1 MTIFF
6 DYKILNFQS
15 KNSIEIISEL
25 KKLVTKEVL
34 IITQINKVDDLALK
48 VYNSEGVFFNEGEV
62 AEVNIALSENK
73 LYLFNNIEF
82 NTLSEL
88 LKSIKEI
95 NRTAILERKTNE
107 TKIKIKIDLDGK
119 GKNEID
125 TGIGFFDHMLQQISR
140 HANIDLFIKVDGD
153 IFVDYHHTVEDTGL
167 ALGESILLAL
177 GKKTG
182 IKRYGYFLPMDESI
196 AKVAIDLGGRA
207 YLNFKCKFNNNK
219 VGKFPTELTEEFFK
233 SVAAG
238 MKANIYIK
246 CKGKNDHHKIENIF
260 KGFAKSLNEAFRYDC
275 RSTGIL
281 PSTKGV
287 L

>member
-15 KNSIEIISEL
+15 NNSVEIITEL
-25 KKLVTKEVL
+25 KKLVTKG
-34 IITQINKVDDLALK
+34 IFINTQINKVNELVLK
-48 VYNSEGVFFNEGEV
+48 IYNSEGIYFNDGKTDKI
-62 AEVNIALSENK
+62 NIGLSENN
-73 LYLFNNIEF
+73 LYLFNNVEF

-95 NRTAILERKTNE
+95 NRTAILERRTNE
-107 TKIKIKIDLDGK
+107 TKIKIEIDLDGK
-119 GKNEID
+119 GKNEIN

-140 HANIDLFIKVDGD
+140 HANIDLFIKVEGD

-167 ALGESILLAL
+167 ALGESILQAL
-177 GKKTG
+177 GKKIG

-207 YLNFKCKFNNNK
+207 YLNFKCKFNNNT

-275 RSTGIL
+275 RSADIL